1 MHSRQICPT
10 KHVKGSSLGRR
21 QVISRENQ
29 ELYKE
34 LNSAEHGKVA
44 GEYELFLLRFI
55 SLKENYLK

>member
-1 MHSRQICPT
+1 M
-10 KHVKGSSLGRR
+10 
-21 QVISRENQ
+21 ISRENQ